1 MKLTSDQIS
10 DIPYVLFI
18 NDKGQGWTLNR
29 QYKLQYHNIG
39 GWKGI
44 KRYLVPALIP
54 HAMKVEQ
61 GYPLFDPEAIP
72 SWINKYK
79 VAKAGHSF
87 KTYWFNQH
95 SEDVQKAFHDHEFS
109 EGVTYHFD
117 RVGDI
122 TNELKIRKAEQR
134 AEITKQY
141 RKEFGIR
148 KPFLSDGMIRFYL
161 HGKDQEFLT
170 QWNDRWWT
178 NEVFTKKELDLV
190 ISSIKEFL
198 HRENATGTFHISLEG
213 QYQACTSF
221 QEAEEGWYEP
231 WNDYFQVDYVA
242 TIVIK

>member
-87 KTYWFNQH
+87 KN
-95 SEDVQKAFHDHEFS
+95 
-109 EGVTYHFD
+109 
-117 RVGDI
+117 
-122 TNELKIRKAEQR
+122 
-134 AEITKQY
+134 
-141 RKEFGIR
+141 
-148 KPFLSDGMIRFYL
+148 
-161 HGKDQEFLT
+161 
-170 QWNDRWWT
+170 
-178 NEVFTKKELDLV
+178 
-190 ISSIKEFL
+190 
-198 HRENATGTFHISLEG
+198 ISLYDFAPG
-213 QYQACTSF
+213 RNHKIHA
-221 QEAEEGWYEP
+221 
-231 WNDYFQVDYVA
+231 
-242 TIVIK
+242 